1 MCIHFKLYLKDT
13 DRYRY
18 ILSFVL
24 STGNKALS
32 RSSKCSLRPWPPSYH
47 WRTGDLQSRCH
58 SKSMTLF
65 FFFVCD
71 NWSWTCYAK
80 WNVFFYV
87 CGRFG
92 TSGPRQ
98 MFTPFLDTPIQ
109 WLQSNVKAPSHRW
122 LQVCIHF
129 IFLTPPFEQTSAAG
143 AFFNEIPCI
152 VLGYVH
158 VSCALYPVFRKSWH
172 HH

>member
-65 FFFVCD
+65 FFVCVCD

-80 WNVFFYV
+80 WNVFFMCVVGLGHQDQGKCSHPFWTHQY
-87 CGRFG
+87 
-92 TSGPRQ
+92 SGYSQ
-98 MFTPFLDTPIQ
+98 MSKRRATGDYRYAYILFF
-109 WLQSNVKAPSHRW
+109 WLRLLNRLLLLV
-122 LQVCIHF
+122 HF
-129 IFLTPPFEQTSAAG
+129 SMKYH
-143 AFFNEIPCI
+143 
-152 VLGYVH
+152 VL
-158 VSCALYPVFRKSWH
+158 F
-172 HH
+172 